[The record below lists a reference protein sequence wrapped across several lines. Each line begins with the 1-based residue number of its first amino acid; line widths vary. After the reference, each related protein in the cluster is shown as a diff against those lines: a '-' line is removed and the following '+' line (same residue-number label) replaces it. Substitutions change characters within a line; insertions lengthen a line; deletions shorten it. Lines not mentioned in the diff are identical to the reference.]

1 MSRSARTN
9 RLLTL
14 AAGTALAS
22 AMLGGCT
29 TQSAP
34 RADVSASRADVAL
47 KKGHADEAVG
57 HAEAAVLADP
67 RNAAYRATLGA
78 AYMEAGRFLSA
89 QTSFDD
95 AMALG
100 DESPRTAL
108 GYALAAIATGDRG
121 AAIDVLEDWQDDIP
135 AGDLGLAF
143 ALAGETARGVQIL
156 SNAVR
161 GGDNTPKTR
170 QNLAYALALGGN
182 WAGARIMAAQDVPA
196 DQLDARISK
205 WAATAR
211 PDDARNRVAALL
223 GTRPAADGGQPARLA
238 LANTPSHE
246 QLVAEAVA
254 LSAPSP
260 ALAETR
266 TPVSAGVSAP
276 VSVAAAPAPAFAFD
290 ASGELP
296 ALPTADP
303 VPARVSVAL
312 APVQERVTPE
322 RDFEAAFE
330 EPIPSAATPAQMMAA
345 AVEFVSRPVVQVAPA
360 PTPARAAS
368 VRSSAREQAPKT
380 DHALASGDH
389 LVQLGSFTSEAA
401 AKRAWVI
408 YAKRFPQ
415 LSQLDMVIT
424 RAIVRGKTFYRVS
437 AGGLARAEAG
447 SFCSSAKRQGQ
458 GCYAWAA
465 GSPMPG
471 AIDTGV
477 RMARR

>member
-9 RLLTL
+9 RMLTL

-47 KKGHADEAVG
+47 KKGRADEAVG

-211 PDDARNRVAALL
+211 PDDARTRVAALL
-223 GTRPAADGGQPARLA
+223 GTSPVADGGQPARLA

-254 LSAPSP
+254 LSAPSSALPEAGTTAP
-260 ALAETR
+260 AE
-266 TPVSAGVSAP
+266 VSAP
-276 VSVAAAPAPAFAFD
+276 IPVAAAPAPAFD
-290 ASGELP
+290 AGGELS

-303 VPARVSVAL
+303 VPARSSVAL
-312 APVQERVTPE
+312 AAVQERVTPVRE
-322 RDFEAAFE
+322 FEAAFE
-330 EPIPSAATPAQMMAA
+330 EPVPSAATPAQMMAA
-345 AVEFVSRPVVQVAPA
+345 AIEFVSRPVVQAAPA
-360 PTPARAAS
+360 PTPARAATA
-368 VRSSAREQAPKT
+368 RSSAREQAPKT

-401 AKRAWVI
+401 AERAWAI

-424 RAIVRGKTFYRVS
+424 RAIVRGKTYYRVS

-458 GCYAWAA
+458 GCYAWTA